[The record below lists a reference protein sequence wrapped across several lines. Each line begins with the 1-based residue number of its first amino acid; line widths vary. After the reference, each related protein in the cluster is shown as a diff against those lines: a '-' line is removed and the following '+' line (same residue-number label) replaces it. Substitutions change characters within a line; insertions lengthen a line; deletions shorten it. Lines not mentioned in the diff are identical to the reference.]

1 MINVD
6 DKIQELKERCAKA
19 NMRLTPQ
26 RIEVLKMIAS
36 VNNHPDAETVYAEVK
51 KGMPS
56 ISLDTVYRTLTSL
69 EDLGLVFKVD
79 NELAKTRYD
88 ADLTPHCHFI
98 CVKCGAVHDVHIDNY
113 IKAPDESYYY
123 GEVLQKNLQVKGIC
137 KKCRGQFTQYKET
150 KK

>member
-1 MINVD
+1 MINVE

-19 NMRLTPQ
+19 NMRLTHQ

-51 KGMPS
+51 KVMPS

-98 CVKCGAVHDVHIDNY
+98 CVKCGAVHDVHINDY
-113 IKAPDESYYY
+113 IKAPDESYDY
-123 GEVLQKNLQVKGIC
+123 GEVLQTNLQVKGIC
-137 KKCRGQFTQYKET
+137 NKCRG
-150 KK
+150 